1 MAGIRWAHNCTE
13 GAWMPLQLYPLA
25 ALNDNYIW
33 LAHDGRHAM
42 VVDPGE
48 ADPVIS
54 FLQQQQLE
62 LGAILITHHHA
73 DHCHGVAELR
83 RRWPQA
89 QVLGPASV
97 QVLVSQMVGEGDT
110 IVLTAPA
117 MELAVWA
124 VPGHTLDHLAYYGH
138 GWLFCGDTLFAGG
151 CGRLFEG
158 SAAQLYHSLQRLAAL
173 PATTLVCCA
182 HEYTLANLAFAAA
195 VEPDNAAIAA
205 RIQRDSL
212 RRQQQ
217 LATLPA
223 TLADEWSTNP
233 FLRCHLPQVAAAVAA
248 VADEPVKV
256 FTKLRIWK
264 DKFRTT

>member
-1 MAGIRWAHNCTE
+1 
-13 GAWMPLQLYPLA
+13 MPLQLYPLA

-33 LAHDGRHAM
+33 LAHDGRHAL

-48 ADPVIS
+48 ARAVDS

-73 DHCHGVAELR
+73 DHCHGVAELHQ
-83 RRWPQA
+83 RWPQA
-89 QVLGPASV
+89 HVLGPASV
-97 QVLVSQMVGEGDT
+97 LPLLSQVVGEGDT
-110 IVLTAPA
+110 LTLAAPA
-117 MELAVWA
+117 IELTVWA

-158 SAAQLYHSLQRLAAL
+158 TAAQLYRSLQRLAAL
-173 PATTLVCCA
+173 PAATLVCCA

-195 VEPDNAAIAA
+195 VEPDNGAIAA

-212 RRQQQ
+212 RRQHGQ
-217 LATLPA
+217 ATLPS
-223 TLADEWSTNP
+223 TLADEWATNP

-248 VADEPVKV
+248 VADEPVTV